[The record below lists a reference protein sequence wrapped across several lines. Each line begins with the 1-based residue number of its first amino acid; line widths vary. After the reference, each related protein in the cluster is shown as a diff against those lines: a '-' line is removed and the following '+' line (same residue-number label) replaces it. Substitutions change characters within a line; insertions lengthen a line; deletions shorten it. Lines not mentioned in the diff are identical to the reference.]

1 MSASYI
7 TPKLK
12 EGETVDLSLYNP
24 RERTN
29 IRLYGLECKDW
40 VPRDVYEYKQQ
51 WAKKASIVKIRGQLD
66 TAKKWCRTNL
76 FQQDYDIHLHPGGD
90 PTCNMVSFK
99 NPEDAM
105 IFKLSIYG

>member
-40 VPRDVYEYKQQ
+40 VPRDVYESKKS
-51 WAKKASIVKIRGQLD
+51 WAESCETITVRGNLDKAI
-66 TAKKWCRTNL
+66 KWCKQNL
-76 FQQDYDIHLHPGGD
+76 FMQDWDYRKFAHPDDSHLFY
-90 PTCNMVSFK
+90 FK
-99 NPEDAM
+99 NPEDAL